1 MIVGGS
7 TYAFTLVL
15 LVFLLGI
22 GLGSAVF
29 ARGAAAASET
39 AADAAL
45 AQGVTAAGGALLFA
59 FFSLL
64 PRYIIAVFQAQSWGA
79 SQRLVALGLVIG
91 GVVLVPAI
99 GMGMT
104 FPLLTDLVAPRGSG
118 RGEDVGRAYAL
129 NTVGSIAGAVLTGFV
144 LVVAFGT
151 DLTLRLGLLVSAAA
165 ALGLAALAARG
176 VAEGSAQHRRP
187 RARLLGAGVLPPA
200 GPLPGP
206 RAPPLGSPPIAPWP
220 RH

>member
-1 MIVGGS
+1 MIVGLIFQPYIFFFNGSATTEIYTLSLHDALPISFAALLHDIAWTRVLVMIVGGS

-29 ARGAAAASET
+29 TRGAAAASET

-45 AQGVTAAGGALLFA
+45 AQGVTAAGAALLFA

-64 PRYIIAVFQAQSWGA
+64 PRYIIAVFHAQSWGA

-104 FPLLTDLVAPRGSG
+104 FPLLTDLVA
-118 RGEDVGRAYAL
+118 
-129 NTVGSIAGAVLTGFV
+129 AG
-144 LVVAFGT
+144 GT
-151 DLTLRLGLLVSAAA
+151 A
-165 ALGLAALAARG
+165 
-176 VAEGSAQHRRP
+176 
-187 RARLLGAGVLPPA
+187 
-200 GPLPGP
+200 
-206 RAPPLGSPPIAPWP
+206 
-220 RH
+220 